1 MLAHVE
7 LATQQAA
14 ELLNVSRPCL
24 IGLLAAGDH
33 EYRKVGKHRR
43 IKAPDG
49 LHGGDEQGPPRD
61 AADGLTRRRACLTVL
76 FVVLCDADVL
86 YPSISGTR

>member
-33 EYRKVGKHRR
+33 EYRKVGKH
-43 IKAPDG
+43 PD
-49 LHGGDEQGPPRD
+49 QGQPLMVYMAVMNRGRPATPPTD
-61 AADGLTRRRACLTVL
+61 
-76 FVVLCDADVL
+76 
-86 YPSISGTR
+86 